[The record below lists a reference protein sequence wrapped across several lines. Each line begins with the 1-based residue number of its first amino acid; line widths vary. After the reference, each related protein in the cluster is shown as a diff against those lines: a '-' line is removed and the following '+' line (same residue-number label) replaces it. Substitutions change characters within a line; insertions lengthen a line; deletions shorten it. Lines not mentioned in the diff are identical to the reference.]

1 VFIIPSQ
8 PVPQNTGIVEG
19 ELFVMFA
26 FPSSTHNLLDLR
38 LTSPRLTNLPL
49 RGFGRAIGR
58 VASDL
63 SRTGRIA
70 LRRAALAGA
79 AVAAVAACE
88 PVDTS
93 VAGRPAPSVNTA
105 APIPVAL
112 LLPRGSGNA
121 SDEVLATSLENAARL
136 AISDLGNV
144 AIDLR
149 VYNTGASPAT
159 AQQVALQAVADGA
172 SVILGPVYAESAN
185 AVAVAVAPSGVNVLA
200 FSNNSSIAGG
210 NLFILGPTFENTAAR
225 LSNYA
230 VRQGKGRTVI
240 IHSEDVA
247 GRAGRSAIEGAM
259 ARNGGTVVG
268 AVGHEFSQNGVVQ
281 AIPRIVG
288 AIRNNSADS
297 VFLTADTAGAL
308 PLLTQLLPDA
318 GISPAT
324 TQYIGLT
331 RWDIPSQTTDLPG
344 VQGGWFALPD
354 PEMTSRFRS
363 RYEAAYGA
371 TPHPIGGLAFD
382 GIAAI
387 GALASSGRR
396 DALSSASLTQSA
408 GFQGVNGIFRL
419 LPNGTNERG
428 LAVAQIRD
436 RQVVVI
442 DPAPRSFGG
451 AGF

>member
-1 VFIIPSQ
+1 
-8 PVPQNTGIVEG
+8 
-19 ELFVMFA
+19 MFA
-26 FPSSTHNLLDLR
+26 FPLSACKPMQHRVTATDPSS
-38 LTSPRLTNLPL
+38 
-49 RGFGRAIGR
+49 GI
-58 VASDL
+58 L
-63 SRTGRIA
+63 SRLAKAARGIIGGCAVADRGA
-70 LRRAALAGA
+70 LRRGAMAMA
-79 AVAAVAACE
+79 AVGALAACE

-93 VAGRPAPSVNTA
+93 MGRATGPAVNTA

-121 SDEVLATSLENAARL
+121 SDEVLANSLENAARL

-149 VYNTGASPAT
+149 VYNTGASAAQ
-159 AQQVALQAVADGA
+159 AQQVALQAVSEGA

-210 NLFILGPTFENTAAR
+210 NLFVLGPTFENTAAR
-225 LSNYA
+225 LAGYA

-240 IHSEDVA
+240 VHSEDVA
-247 GRAGRSAIEGAM
+247 GRAGRMAIEGTM
-259 ARNGGTVVG
+259 ARSGGSVVG
-268 AVGHEFSQNGVVQ
+268 AVPHEFSQNGVVQ
-281 AIPRIVG
+281 AIPQIVS
-288 AIRNNSADS
+288 AVRSNQADS

-308 PLLTQLLPDA
+308 PLLTQLLPEA

-331 RWDIPSQTTDLPG
+331 RWDIPSQTTELPG

-354 PEMTSRFRS
+354 PEMTARFRA

-371 TPHPIGGLAFD
+371 SPHPIGGLAFD

-387 GALASSGRR
+387 GALASSGRS
-396 DALSSASLTQSA
+396 DALSRASLTQGA

-428 LAVAQIRD
+428 LAVATIRD